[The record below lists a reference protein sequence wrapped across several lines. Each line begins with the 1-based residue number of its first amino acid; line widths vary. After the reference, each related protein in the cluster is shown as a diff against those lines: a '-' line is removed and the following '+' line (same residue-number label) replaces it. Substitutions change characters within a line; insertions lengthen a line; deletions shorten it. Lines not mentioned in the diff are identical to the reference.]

1 MAMSSGKS
9 GDLNSDIN
17 VTPMVDVMLVLLI
30 IFMVTAPMMQTGV
43 DLELPQAN
51 ISTVPDQDEKLVL
64 SIDKKGGLFLGID
77 PVPIQWE
84 DLKVKL
90 ESSAKVKA
98 DRAVYIQ
105 ADKNLP
111 YGKVL
116 DAMAIAKEAG
126 VARVMMITDPL
137 PEDQMPGSPAAAAAR
152 PAEAPR

>member
-1 MAMSSGKS
+1 MGMSAGKS
-9 GDLNSDIN
+9 GELNSEIN

-51 ISTVPDQDEKLVL
+51 ISTLPDQDEKLVL
-64 SIDKKGGLFLGID
+64 SIDKKGGLFLGAD
-77 PVPIQWE
+77 PVAIKWE
-84 DLKVKL
+84 DLKIKL
-90 ESSAKVKA
+90 ETSAKVKS

-137 PEDQMPGSPAAAAAR
+137 PEDEVPGSGGPK
-152 PAEAPR
+152 P